1 MRRLSSSR
9 SSGPLFAAALI
20 VGLACAP
27 GIPAARTVDPNADV
41 VVPYP
46 VAGGGTVRFTVRPR
60 YPVGQPITIRI
71 DVIAGSVEIRGPL
84 AGRVLGSGLEGEK
97 VVRTFGPGT
106 IESVDIAPDQTGH
119 ATITWDG
126 RADDGAQVPAE
137 TYSAAFDFV
146 IGGESTRFGSVIQ
159 VVRP

>member
-1 MRRLSSSR
+1 MMRESHGV
-9 SSGPLFAAALI
+9 GPLILVVAAVMLGCQPSA
-20 VGLACAP
+20 
-27 GIPAARTVDPNADV
+27 PAARTLDPNADV

-60 YPVGQPITIRI
+60 YAVGQPITIRI

-84 AGRVLGSGLEGEK
+84 SGRVLGSGLEGEK
-97 VVRTFGPGT
+97 TIRTFGPGT
-106 IESVDIAPDQTGH
+106 VETVDIAPDQTGH
-119 ATITWDG
+119 AMITWDG
-126 RADDGAQVPAE
+126 RADDGTEVPAE

-146 IGGESTRFGSVIQ
+146 IGGEATRFGSVIQ